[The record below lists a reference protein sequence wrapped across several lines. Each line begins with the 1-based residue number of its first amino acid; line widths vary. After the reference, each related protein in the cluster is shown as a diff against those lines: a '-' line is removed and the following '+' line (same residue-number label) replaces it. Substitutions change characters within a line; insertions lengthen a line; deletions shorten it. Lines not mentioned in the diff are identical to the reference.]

1 MLFLGL
7 ALMGYVLMEAR
18 AGQPFARQ
26 CDSSG
31 GVVEIIF
38 TPHAYHNGLLIAGD
52 GGKIDP
58 EYITLRPQ
66 SMINGLEGFFTSH
79 WLNSSGGCVD
89 IVHEVEVGVPQKPH

>member
-1 MLFLGL
+1 MDC
-7 ALMGYVLMEAR
+7 VLMEAR
-18 AGQPFARQ
+18 AGQPFALQ

-38 TPHAYHNGLLIAGD
+38 TPHAYHTGLLIAGD

-66 SMINGLEGFFTSH
+66 SMINGLEGFFTNH
-79 WLNSSGGCVD
+79 LLNLIGACVEG
-89 IVHEVEVGVPQKPH
+89 VHEVEAGVPQKPH